1 MNKIIVNTVKNIAS
15 PKLVINFAIGVA
27 KSDIKNV
34 DINLYPT
41 MSPFIIS
48 LLNTFSAIAKNPIK
62 QMNNIIH
69 LKFFTI
75 NSFTF
80 SFIVA
85 SIIFTFIL
93 LYFQKYLYQQSIFL
107 YHFY

>member
-1 MNKIIVNTVKNIAS
+1 MNKIIVNIVKNIAP

-48 LLNTFSAIAKNPIK
+48 LLNTSSAIDKNPIK
-62 QMNNIIH
+62 QINNIIH
-69 LKFFTI
+69 FKFFTI

-80 SFIVA
+80 SFI
-85 SIIFTFIL
+85 IIFPSSFR
-93 LYFQKYLYQQSIFL
+93 
-107 YHFY
+107 